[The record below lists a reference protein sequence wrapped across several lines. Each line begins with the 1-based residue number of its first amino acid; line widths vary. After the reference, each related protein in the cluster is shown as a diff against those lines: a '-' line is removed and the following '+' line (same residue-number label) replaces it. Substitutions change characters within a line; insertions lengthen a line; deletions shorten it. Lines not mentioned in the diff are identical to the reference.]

1 MGGNRLL
8 SGVTVCIKGGGD
20 IASGVAWRLHQCG
33 FHVLITE
40 LARPMAVRRR
50 VAFCEAVYDGRAEV
64 EGVEA
69 RRIDHVENCRGVWDE
84 GKIPLIVDPACQAAG
99 VIRPAALVDA
109 TIAKRN
115 TGTSMQDAPLVIGLG
130 PGFEAGKDVHCVV
143 ETHRGHYLG
152 RLLTQGSALPNTG
165 VPGPIQGISSDRVLR
180 APIDGVWENTVDIGA
195 RVSKGDYIG
204 SVAGEPVAALID
216 GVLRGM
222 IRPGTPVKQGLKI
235 GDIDPRGITAY
246 CDTISEKAMAI
257 AGGVLEGILRFSA

>member
-1 MGGNRLL
+1 MLI
-8 SGVTVCIKGGGD
+8 SGIIVWIKGGGD
-20 IASGVAWRLHQCG
+20 IASGVAWRLHHCG
-33 FHVLITE
+33 FRVLITE
-40 LARPMAVRRR
+40 LQRPMAVRRR

-69 RRIDHVENCRGVWDE
+69 VRIGEVADCRAVWED
-84 GKIPLIVDPACQAAG
+84 GKIPLMVDPKSQAARVMG
-99 VIRPAALVDA
+99 PAVLVDA

-130 PGFEAGKDVHCVV
+130 PGFVAGRDVHCVV

-152 RLLTQGSALPNTG
+152 RLVTRGSALPNTG
-165 VPGPIQGISSDRVLR
+165 VPGPIEGITSDRVLR
-180 APIDGVWENTVDIGA
+180 APIDGVWENTVDIGD
-195 RVSKGDYIG
+195 RVKKGDRIG

-222 IRPGTPVKQGLKI
+222 IRPGILVTRGLKI
-235 GDIDPRGITAY
+235 GDIDPRGIKAY

-257 AGGVLEGILRFSA
+257 AGGVLEGILRFSG